1 MKEFG
6 IKTWNELLNQIFG
19 EINFINNKYKGDR
32 GFKLAIRVLKEFE
45 IKNGKRPNNKDKGIG
60 GIRHAILRG
69 EWRSKGINT
78 WKDMIIHIF
87 GEVKNYST

>member
-1 MKEFG
+1 M
-6 IKTWNELLNQIFG
+6 
-19 EINFINNKYKGDR
+19 
-32 GFKLAIRVLKEFE
+32 KEFE
-45 IKNGKRPNNKDKGIG
+45 IKNGKRPNNTDKGIG